1 MLRGHFGSEG
11 GRIWPYLRCY
21 LEFPYAPYLEGLEVD
36 LLVDTGADRTTISRE
51 TAERAGLSLDTL
63 PDGGTSTG
71 VGGVTA
77 VRTALTQLS
86 VQGYSTALWLRILE
100 SRHPSASVLGRD
112 FMAGFA
118 LFMEERTRRVL
129 FLDADEVAG
138 LGLDGLAAIP

>member
-1 MLRGHFGSEG
+1 MLRGHFGSER

-21 LEFPYAPYLEGLEVD
+21 LEFPNAPYLEGLEVD

-100 SRHPSASVLGRD
+100 SRHTSASVLGRD